1 MSKIYDNGTYRELTA
16 EEIKQQQ
23 VEERKQYQSMS
34 YDETVE
40 LLIRRRYSYGKE
52 LSLQRQ
58 RYEKPNEFAE
68 YYNYCEMCKTEAK
81 NLLKL

>member
-1 MSKIYDNGTYRELTA
+1 MRINDNGINRDMTA
-16 EEIKQQQ
+16 EEIAQQQ
-23 VEERKQYQSMS
+23 AEERKQYQSMG
-34 YDETVE
+34 YDELVE
-40 LLIRRRYSYGKE
+40 MLIHRKYSYGKE

-68 YYNYCEMCKTEAK
+68 YYNYCELCKTEAK